1 MALRVLAVN
10 PPVRHCPYFY
20 PRHRTCIFTR
30 ACFFIKIANMGMK
43 FFYSSGYEGSIHP
56 FANVRC
62 SAREFTT
69 NKKSRSSLSPVPYYL
84 RYNSQSWIRSC
95 FFAFSFFSFFSI
107 RRRASMKKTTNAKY
121 IYAFKHYY
129 TFISKLNYTRQLIL
143 VYKLK
148 YVTLWFIWDFPPQ
161 GFYSIFN
168 FSFDTVFIFIIYS
181 VISFFYSPRY
191 IIDRFEICKQ
201 RLMLVPSR

>member
-1 MALRVLAVN
+1 MYDAVLASLQRTKNHVPLCRRFPITCVIIHN
-10 PPVRHCPYFY
+10 HESVRVFSPF
-20 PRHRTCIFTR
+20 P
-30 ACFFIKIANMGMK
+30 FF
-43 FFYSSGYEGSIHP
+43 
-56 FANVRC
+56 
-62 SAREFTT
+62 
-69 NKKSRSSLSPVPYYL
+69 L
-84 RYNSQSWIRSC
+84 
-95 FFAFSFFSFFSI
+95 FFSI